1 MDIKPRPPPLSAIWS
16 KLSPWTATSWP
27 LLGAH
32 VTLVPYEW
40 TVPIIKK
47 ESGNLIFVEMV
58 VVTIKYRL
66 TELRP
71 KSLWQRQRKNCQQL
85 SNLVLSGLF
94 FVLVQKIFWPLAT
107 FGQISNTVVLS
118 WVHSSPKW
126 SPVVPVGPQPIHSFS
141 DKDKEHKIAV
151 SWMESE
157 ETQSTQLTK
166 GKTHKTQFDRT
177 QMVLL
182 LSWLSW
188 HNKNWNN
195 LFRKELTTFYRSQV
209 QSLSTLIFNWLTDWL
224 TDAL

>member
-16 KLSPWTATSWP
+16 KLSPWSATSWP

-40 TVPIIKK
+40 TVPSIKK
-47 ESGNLIFVEMV
+47 KSGNLIFVEMV

-107 FGQISNTVVLS
+107 FGQISNTVVLT
-118 WVHSSPKW
+118 WVHSSPLVVLSGPSGPRW
-126 SPVVPVGPQPIHSFS
+126 SAVHSFS
-141 DKDKEHKIAV
+141 CQSDKEHSLFPEWENYTELYKHFKRKLDWSSIWMYLNECLRFEEIALEIWALWIYTFIDNFIV
-151 SWMESE
+151 P
-157 ETQSTQLTK
+157 QNII
-166 GKTHKTQFDRT
+166 HIFY
-177 QMVLL
+177 
-182 LSWLSW
+182 
-188 HNKNWNN
+188 
-195 LFRKELTTFYRSQV
+195 TTSI
-209 QSLSTLIFNWLTDWL
+209 LNTLYVVC
-224 TDAL
+224 

>member
-16 KLSPWTATSWP
+16 KLSPWSATSWP

-40 TVPIIKK
+40 TVPSIKK
-47 ESGNLIFVEMV
+47 KSGNLIFVEMV

-118 WVHSSPKW
+118 WVASSPLVVRCPFILLSEWQRTQDCCFLNGKW
-126 SPVVPVGPQPIHSFS
+126 RDTINIG
-141 DKDKEHKIAV
+141 
-151 SWMESE
+151 
-157 ETQSTQLTK
+157 TK
-166 GKTHKTQFDRT
+166 GKTHTTQSDIT
-177 QMVLL
+177 QRVLML
-182 LSWLSW
+182 P
-188 HNKNWNN
+188 
-195 LFRKELTTFYRSQV
+195 
-209 QSLSTLIFNWLTDWL
+209 
-224 TDAL
+224 